1 MTKFNA
7 LLKAVLIM
15 SILVVTGGC
24 ATSSAV
30 RTQYDFGPLP
40 SAISNPRSGA
50 RALPAVSLAE
60 VVAPA
65 GLDNT
70 MMLYRLAYANDLQ
83 LRPYANSRWTM
94 SPSQLFSQRLKA
106 RFGQAGGTVV
116 SVSDGAINIPV
127 LRIEM
132 DDFSQTF
139 DSASHSV
146 VQITLR
152 AAIFNGR
159 LLQGQKMFSR
169 SAVAQTADAAGGAR
183 AFSTA
188 SDALIDDL
196 MDWLAGLSP
205 NKSRQ

>member
-7 LLKAVLIM
+7 LFKAVLIM

-40 SAISNPRSGA
+40 SYLGKPPTGA
-50 RALPAVSLAE
+50 LALPAVSLAE

-70 MMLYRLAYANDLQ
+70 MMMYRLAYANDFQ
-83 LRPYANSRWTM
+83 LRPYANSRWTV
-94 SPSQLFSQRLKA
+94 PPAQLFSQRLKA
-106 RFGQAGGTVV
+106 RFGQAGGAVV
-116 SVSDGAINIPV
+116 SVSDGAMNIPV

-132 DDFSQTF
+132 DDFSQAF

-146 VQITLR
+146 VQVTLR

-169 SAVAQTADAAGGAR
+169 SIVAPTADAAGGAR
-183 AFSTA
+183 AFSMA

-196 MDWLAGLSP
+196 MGWLAGLSS
-205 NKSRQ
+205 NK